1 MSRLDTLI
9 SELCPHGVA
18 FGKLGSYCALE
29 KGATPIQKAV
39 AGPYPLVVTSSER
52 KSSDGYQFDSPTVC
66 VPLISSRGHGVAS
79 LSQIF
84 YQEGKFALGN
94 ILCGITPNDAKK
106 LSAKFLYYYLNFKKD
121 ILIVPL
127 MRGGANVSLSIDSLS
142 GIKIP
147 IPPLCVQDE
156 IVTILDGFERFY
168 EILNTELAAR
178 KKQYEFYRNEI
189 LSQDQDVKRVQI
201 QDICKNITSGGT
213 PSSKVSEYYGG
224 NIPWLRTQEVDFGPI
239 ETTGMFIT
247 EAGLN
252 KSSAKWIP
260 AHCVIVAMY
269 GATVG
274 KVGYNMI
281 PLTTNQACCNLEID
295 ESKALYKYVFYS
307 LANKYEYIKSLG
319 QGSQTNINAK
329 IVKELEISLPS
340 LERQQKIIDELDILH
355 AFCNSLD
362 SGLPAEINAR
372 RRQIDFYYG
381 RLLAFKES

>member
-1 MSRLDTLI
+1 MSRLSKLI
-9 SELCPHGVA
+9 SELCSSGVA
-18 FGKLGSYCALE
+18 YEKIGSCCVLV

-39 AGPYPLVVTSSER
+39 SGPYPLVVTSSER
-52 KSSDGYQFDSPTVC
+52 KSSDKYQFDKPSVC

-94 ILCGITPNDAKK
+94 ILCGITPIDEQQ

-121 ILIVPL
+121 VLIVPL

-142 GIKIP
+142 GVKIP
-147 IPPLCVQDE
+147 VPPLVVQEE
-156 IVTILDGFERFY
+156 IVAILDKLESFY
-168 EILNTELAAR
+168 ETLCRELSAR

-189 LSQDQDVKRVQI
+189 LAQNEDVERVQI
-201 QDICKNITSGGT
+201 QTICKSISSGGT

-224 NIPWLRTQEVDFGPI
+224 TIPWLRTQEVDFGPI
-239 ETTGMFIT
+239 EATGMTIT
-247 EAGLN
+247 EEGLK

-260 AHCVIVAMY
+260 AYCVIVAMY

-295 ESKALYKYVFYS
+295 DSKALYKYVFYS
-307 LANKYEYIKSLG
+307 LANQYEYIKSLG

-329 IVKELEISLPS
+329 IVKELEIPLPS
-340 LERQQKIIDELDILH
+340 LERQQQIVDKLDTLH
-355 AFCNSLD
+355 AFCNSMEN
-362 SGLPAEINAR
+362 GLPAEIR
-372 RRQIDFYYG
+372 SRRQQIDYYYG
-381 RLLAFKES
+381 RILSFAEL